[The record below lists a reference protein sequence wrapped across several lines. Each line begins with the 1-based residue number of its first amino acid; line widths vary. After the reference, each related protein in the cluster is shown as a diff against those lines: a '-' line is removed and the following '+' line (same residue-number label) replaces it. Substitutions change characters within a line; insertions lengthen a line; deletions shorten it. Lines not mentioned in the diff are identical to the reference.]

1 MPDSTVTTQVAGD
14 LGWNMGE
21 GTELPVLYEQL
32 NFKALVSTGL
42 KSTPLVSHQ
51 SVILL
56 LLVII

>member
-32 NFKALVSTGL
+32 NCKALVSTGL

-51 SVILL
+51 LVILL